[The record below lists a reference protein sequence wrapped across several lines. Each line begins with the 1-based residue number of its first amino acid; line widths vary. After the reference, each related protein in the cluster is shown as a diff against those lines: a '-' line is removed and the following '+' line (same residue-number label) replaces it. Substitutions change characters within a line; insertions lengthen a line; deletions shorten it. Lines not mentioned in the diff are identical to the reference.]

1 MPTALELAKQ
11 REARKLALAGFNPDG
26 TPMDDGGGAGGANDD
41 DDDDDRGGNDDPD
54 NDDGRGAGDTGDE
67 PSLREQIKALQR
79 QLEAANGRA
88 APSQQQAAEYQTLW
102 QKSETARLAREQE
115 LNQQIDA
122 LRAQLESAN
131 NTFDPAEV
139 LTPEEI
145 EAIEPS
151 LLSTVVKLADSIAK
165 RRAPK
170 LDVRSEALRVVEER
184 EAKKVENYRAQVLND
199 PARGL
204 HQLGALT
211 HDPEFIAWVKE
222 DENDIDSVVNSLLN
236 AKSTEEVDRY
246 AKIVSKRIVK
256 FKERNKRP
264 ADPKTGL
271 GGHMRREPKPK
282 LTEAETQAKLN
293 EAKALS
299 RSRNP
304 ADRQR
309 AQQMLNSLQ

>member
-11 REARKLALAGFNPDG
+11 KEARKLALAGLNPDG
-26 TPMDDGGGAGGANDD
+26 TPMDNGGPGNGGA
-41 DDDDDRGGNDDPD
+41 DDDDDRGDGNDD
-54 NDDGRGAGDTGDE
+54 NDDDDDRGPAGDE

-88 APSQQQAAEYQTLW
+88 GPEQQRASEYQTLW
-102 QKSETARLAREQE
+102 QKSEAERLRREQE
-115 LNQQIDA
+115 LSTEISA
-122 LRAQLESAN
+122 LRTQLESVN

-145 EAIEPS
+145 EAIDPG
-151 LLSTVVKLADSIAK
+151 LLQTVVKLADKLAQ

-170 LDVRSEALRVVEER
+170 IDVRSEALRVVEER

-256 FKERNKRP
+256 FKERTKRP
-264 ADPKTGL
+264 PDAKTGL

-282 LTEAETQAKLN
+282 LTAAETQAKLN

-304 ADRQR
+304 VDRQK